1 MGNEAEQRQ
10 QDEGSEAVSPGLLS
24 RLLQSRLLRF
34 AGEVAL
40 VLLVVGAV
48 QGWRGRDLV
57 ADGTPAPDLALRD
70 LQGNLHRLSD
80 YRGRPV
86 MLHFWATWCGVCRQE
101 FGALNA
107 VEAARGD
114 ALLLAVAEDGDDASA
129 LRSFVDERGLTYPV
143 LRGKDSVSRQWGI
156 TVFPTSFYIDRQGR
170 IVTHQMGMTT
180 RWSMRFWLWWAGRG

>member
-10 QDEGSEAVSPGLLS
+10 QDEVSEAVSPALLS
-24 RLLQSRLLRF
+24 RLRQSRLLRF

-114 ALLLAVAEDGDDASA
+114 ALLLAVAEDGDDGAA
-129 LRSFVDERGLTYPV
+129 LRSFVKERGLTYPV
-143 LRGKDSVSRQWGI
+143 LRGSDSVSRQWGI
-156 TVFPTSFYIDRQGR
+156 TVFPTSFYLDRQGR

-180 RWSMRFWLWWAGRG
+180 RWSMQFWLWWAGRG

>member
-1 MGNEAEQRQ
+1 MRDEAKKRQ
-10 QDEGSEAVSPGLLS
+10 GGAGGEAVARGLLS
-24 RLLQSRLLRF
+24 RLRPSRLLRF

-40 VLLVVGAV
+40 VLMVVGAV
-48 QGWRGRDLV
+48 QGWRGRTLV
-57 ADGTPAPDLALRD
+57 EDGTPAPDLALRD
-70 LQGNLHRLSD
+70 LDGTLHRLSD

-86 MLHFWATWCGVCRQE
+86 MLHFWATWCGVCRRE

-114 ALLLAVAEDGDDASA
+114 GVLLGVVEDGDDAAA
-129 LRSFVDERGLTYPV
+129 LRAFVKDRGLTYPV
-143 LRGKDSVSRQWGI
+143 LRGNSEMSRQWGI
-156 TVFPTSFYIDRQGR
+156 SVFPTTFYLNSEGR

>member
-1 MGNEAEQRQ
+1 MANEAEQRQ

-114 ALLLAVAEDGDDASA
+114 ALLLAVAEDGDDGAA
-129 LRSFVDERGLTYPV
+129 LRSFVKERGLTYPV
-143 LRGKDSVSRQWGI
+143 LRGSDSVSRQWGI

-180 RWSMRFWLWWAGRG
+180 RWSMQFWLWWAGRG

>member
-1 MGNEAEQRQ
+1 MANEAEQRQ

-114 ALLLAVAEDGDDASA
+114 ALLLAVAEDGDDGAA
-129 LRSFVDERGLTYPV
+129 LRSFVKERGLTYPV
-143 LRGKDSVSRQWGI
+143 LRGSDSVSRQWGI

>member
-10 QDEGSEAVSPGLLS
+10 QDEVSEAVSPALLS
-24 RLLQSRLLRF
+24 RLRQSRLLRF

-114 ALLLAVAEDGDDASA
+114 ALLLAVAEDGDDGAA
-129 LRSFVDERGLTYPV
+129 LRSFVKERGLTYPV
-143 LRGKDSVSRQWGI
+143 LRGSDSVSREWGI
-156 TVFPTSFYIDRQGR
+156 TVFPTSFYLDREGR

>member
-10 QDEGSEAVSPGLLS
+10 QDEVSEAVSPALLS
-24 RLLQSRLLRF
+24 RLRQSRLLRF
-34 AGEVAL
+34 A
-40 VLLVVGAV
+40 GAV

-114 ALLLAVAEDGDDASA
+114 ALLLAVAEDGDDGAA
-129 LRSFVDERGLTYPV
+129 LRSFVKERGLTYPV
-143 LRGKDSVSRQWGI
+143 LRGSDSVSRQWGI
-156 TVFPTSFYIDRQGR
+156 TVFPTTFYLDREGR

-180 RWSMRFWLWWAGRG
+180 RWSMQFWLWWAGRG

>member
-1 MGNEAEQRQ
+1 MGDEADQQRSG
-10 QDEGSEAVSPGLLS
+10 EGSEAVSPGLLS

-107 VEAARGD
+107 LEADRGD
-114 ALLLAVAEDGDDASA
+114 AVLLAVADDGDDGAA
-129 LRSFVDERGLTYPV
+129 LRAFVKERGLTYPV
-143 LRGKDSVSRQWGI
+143 LRGSDSVSRQWGI
-156 TVFPTSFYIDRQGR
+156 TVFPTSFYLDRQGR

>member
-1 MGNEAEQRQ
+1 MGNEEDQ
-10 QDEGSEAVSPGLLS
+10 QQSGEGGEASARGLLS
-24 RLLQSRLLRF
+24 RLRQSRLLRF

-40 VLLVVGAV
+40 VLLVVGGV
-48 QGWRGRDLV
+48 QAWRGRDLA

-101 FGALNA
+101 FGALNT
-107 VEAARGD
+107 VEAERGD
-114 ALLLAVAEDGDDASA
+114 AVLLAVAEDGDDAAA
-129 LRSFVDERGLTYPV
+129 LRAFVKERGLTYPV
-143 LRGKDSVSRQWGI
+143 LRGSDSVSRQWGI
-156 TVFPTSFYIDRQGR
+156 SVFPTTFYLDREGR

>member
-1 MGNEAEQRQ
+1 MDDAAAEQRGA
-10 QDEGSEAVSPGLLS
+10 DAHRGVVA
-24 RLLQSRLLRF
+24 RLRASRLLRF
-34 AGEVAL
+34 AGEIAL
-40 VLLVVGAV
+40 VLMVVGGV
-48 QGWRGRDLV
+48 QAWRGRDLA

-101 FGALNA
+101 FGALNTLEAERGEA
-107 VEAARGD
+107 V
-114 ALLLAVAEDGDDASA
+114 LLAVAEDGDDAAA
-129 LRSFVDERGLTYPV
+129 LRAFVKERGLTYPV
-143 LRGKDSVSRQWGI
+143 LRGSDSVSRQWGI
-156 TVFPTSFYIDRQGR
+156 TVFPTSFYLDRDGR

>member
-1 MGNEAEQRQ
+1 MANEAEQRQ

-107 VEAARGD
+107 LEADRGD

>member
-10 QDEGSEAVSPGLLS
+10 QDEVSEAVSPALLS
-24 RLLQSRLLRF
+24 RLRQSRLLRF

-114 ALLLAVAEDGDDASA
+114 ALLLAVAEDGDDGAA
-129 LRSFVDERGLTYPV
+129 LRSFVKERGLTYPV
-143 LRGKDSVSRQWGI
+143 LRGSDSVSREWGI
-156 TVFPTSFYIDRQGR
+156 TVFPTSFYLDREGR

-180 RWSMRFWLWWAGRG
+180 RWSMQFWLWWAGRG

>member
-10 QDEGSEAVSPGLLS
+10 QDEVSEAVSPALLS
-24 RLLQSRLLRF
+24 RLRQSRLLRF

>member
-10 QDEGSEAVSPGLLS
+10 QDEVSEAVSPALLS
-24 RLLQSRLLRF
+24 RLRQSRLLRF
-34 AGEVAL
+34 AGEIAL

-114 ALLLAVAEDGDDASA
+114 ALLLAVAEDGDDGAA
-129 LRSFVDERGLTYPV
+129 LRSFVKERGLTYPV
-143 LRGKDSVSRQWGI
+143 LRGSDSVSRQWGI
-156 TVFPTSFYIDRQGR
+156 TVFPTTFYLDREGR

-180 RWSMRFWLWWAGRG
+180 RWSMQFWLWWAGRG

>member
-10 QDEGSEAVSPGLLS
+10 QDEGSEAVSPGLRS
-24 RLLQSRLLRF
+24 RLRQSRLLRF
-34 AGEVAL
+34 AGEIAL

-114 ALLLAVAEDGDDASA
+114 ALLLAVAEDGDDGAA
-129 LRSFVDERGLTYPV
+129 LRSFVKERGLTYPV
-143 LRGKDSVSRQWGI
+143 LRGSDSVSREWGI
-156 TVFPTSFYIDRQGR
+156 TVFPTSFYLDREGR

>member
-24 RLLQSRLLRF
+24 RLRQSRLLRF

-57 ADGTPAPDLALRD
+57 ADGTAAPDLALRD

-107 VEAARGD
+107 LDGDSGD
-114 ALLLAVAEDGDDASA
+114 AVLLAVAEDGDDAAA
-129 LRSFVDERGLTYPV
+129 LRRFVDERGLTYPV
-143 LRGKDSVSRQWGI
+143 LRGSDEVARQWGI
-156 TVFPTSFYIDRQGR
+156 TVFPTTFYLDRQGR

-180 RWSMRFWLWWAGRG
+180 RWSMRFWRWWAGRS

>member
-1 MGNEAEQRQ
+1 MANEAEQRQ